1 MYEEVPYHTL
11 VATHTRQ
18 LHSDCQRLLLLVL
31 VGGPMAAGL
40 TLGLRD
46 AGLSSRLSTPICS
59 CSCSS
64 SMDTALWTTPGVH
77 LPRGRQPRDAL
88 AKTVTFQVAS
98 VEDLEMAL
106 ATHLANPCDEPEHTE
121 AQFSFWVETTFALAP
136 LHCLQAR
143 PLLPDA
149 RELSVAQALHPTPDP
164 KDKMRRQRAIAK
176 ACVDAIQRTDGFRY
190 SFHNCWNSR
199 EDDSFRF
206 SYYCNDSLLNK
217 DRAANGKGANKN
229 KRATKPVYDCK
240 GVLSV
245 KFSATKHSLDIFY
258 KHVPVHKTYEER
270 APPPRKDAKRRR
282 RSNNTNTTNDNDND
296 NDNDKNN
303 DNDDDDETED
313 TTPAH
318 TDPSSSASVPVLAAA
333 SASAPAP
340 PVPPAALHT
349 SRPKKPKT
357 TRPDDPRPPNTSLE
371 SDLRAQSL
379 RSLLELIQTDPP
391 SLPETGP
398 TLSTPTLPTPTPA
411 PAALP
416 LQSLQTPHAQ
426 ASPNQSAALRRR
438 PRNSCDLCK
447 AKKTRC
453 DGLRPT
459 CQTCIDKNRQCVYP
473 EQEGSHDRNL
483 STSEAEVTVRNIQA
497 TNNELSELDRMK
509 QELEEARARIQELE
523 REKQASMTPVQT
535 LQAVACP
542 QPQSEKPPQ
551 AQHHPSLSHSQAQP
565 QQQQQQ
571 RQQPPL
577 HNHRQQL
584 QQLNQATQR
593 AHSSPRQRLHS
604 PQQTMQSATASQQM
618 PQLQAQQNYFA
629 TNHSNHSPY
638 ATLNRPMAHNSIPS
652 ATAQSN
658 IAPQTNLTQPQ
669 PQAQMQANSTGLAP
683 AAPTMD
689 NGLYTRNDLS
699 WQSTAYFGY
708 QATQQQQQQ
717 PDQWGATRGTGTFR

>member
-1 MYEEVPYHTL
+1 MCRTGRRSSVDGL
-11 VATHTRQ
+11 
-18 LHSDCQRLLLLVL
+18 LLFLLLLPRL
-31 VGGPMAAGL
+31 V
-40 TLGLRD
+40 
-46 AGLSSRLSTPICS
+46 CF
-59 CSCSS
+59 CSS
-64 SMDTALWTTPGVH
+64 SMDSALWTTPGVH

-88 AKTVTFQVAS
+88 AKTVTFPVAS

-106 ATHLANPCDEPEHTE
+106 ATHLANPCDDPEHTE
-121 AQFSFWVETTFALAP
+121 AQFSFWLEATFALP
-136 LHCLQAR
+136 
-143 PLLPDA
+143 PSPPPPSLPGGG
-149 RELSVAQALHPTPDP
+149 RELSVAQALQPTPDP

-245 KFSATKHSLDIFY
+245 KFSATKHSLDVFY

-282 RSNNTNTTNDNDND
+282 RA
-296 NDNDKNN
+296 N
-303 DNDDDDETED
+303 DNDDNDDDNACDNDNNNAGDETED

-318 TDPSSSASVPVLAAA
+318 TRPPSSASAPVPVLASASA

-340 PVPPAALHT
+340 APAPAPPALRT
-349 SRPKKPKT
+349 SRSKKPKT
-357 TRPDDPRPPNTSLE
+357 TRPDDSRPPNTSLE

-391 SLPETGP
+391 SLPGTGP
-398 TLSTPTLPTPTPA
+398 TLSAQIPALPAPTPA
-411 PAALP
+411 PTIP
-416 LQSLQTPHAQ
+416 LQPLQIPPAQ

-453 DGLRPT
+453 DGLRPA

-473 EQEGSHDRNL
+473 EQESNHGRHQSIG
-483 STSEAEVTVRNIQA
+483 EAEAPVRSTQVV
-497 TNNELSELDRMK
+497 NNELSELDRMK
-509 QELEEARARIQELE
+509 RELEEARARILELE
-523 REKQASMTPVQT
+523 REKQASITPVQT
-535 LQAVACP
+535 LQAAARP
-542 QPQSEKPPQ
+542 QPQPEKTSK
-551 AQHHPSLSHSQAQP
+551 AQHRPSLSHSQSQP
-565 QQQQQQ
+565 QQQQQQQQ

-593 AHSSPRQRLHS
+593 AHGSPRQRLHS
-604 PQQTMQSATASQQM
+604 PQQTMQAAPAAQQM

-629 TNHSNHSPY
+629 NNHSNHSPY
-638 ATLNRPMAHNSIPS
+638 AALNRPMTHNPISP

-683 AAPTMD
+683 AAATMD
-689 NGLYTRNDLS
+689 SSLYTRNDLS
-699 WQSTAYFGY
+699 WQPTAYFGY
-708 QATQQQQQQ
+708 QTAQQQQQS
-717 PDQWGATRGTGTFR
+717 DQWGATRGTGTFR